1 VSNITEIK
9 ATSARSWAHCTG
21 IESVYLLRQRMGLT
35 RRDAVV
41 ATVGATFDLS
51 DGIHTG
57 SIGE

>member
-1 VSNITEIK
+1 
-9 ATSARSWAHCTG
+9 
-21 IESVYLLRQRMGLT
+21 VYLLRQRMGLT